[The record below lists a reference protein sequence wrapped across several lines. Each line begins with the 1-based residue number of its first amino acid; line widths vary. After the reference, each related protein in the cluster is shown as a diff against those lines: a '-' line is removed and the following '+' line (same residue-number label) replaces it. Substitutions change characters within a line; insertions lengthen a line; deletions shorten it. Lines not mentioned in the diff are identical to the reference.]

1 MKPLTAILVFFLFN
15 SSFAQQSTLKIDAS
29 KSKGTAPYY
38 ADAVFLDTR
47 PDGTTNGFVLNNSSR
62 EILAV
67 VTKQPLPVELKN
79 FYQELI
85 GKNADNQNFL
95 LLNIRRF
102 LVAESKGLSDRGS
115 FSFKADCYEG
125 YGDNF
130 RLVKK
135 IDTLFELKGANIT
148 TRLKGRINYEL
159 ARMMVALQQP
169 VEESADGRWFS
180 LNDIKQQEQLEK
192 NARPLFK
199 DSSVQRGIY
208 ATYEE
213 LLNNMPSI
221 TSFATTGTPK
231 KDFAIFKTKDGVPDG
246 DELKQSA
253 IYAYADSGKI
263 YVRYQNKF
271 RRLFFRDDDFH
282 LLAKVNMSANE
293 KNAGIIAASSVAFG
307 ILGGLTVG
315 ILLGYDD
322 SGNTWYE
329 FKLDYNSGY
338 FVPEHRLAKKL
349 TELEETYAW

>member
-1 MKPLTAILVFFLFN
+1 MKPLTAILSILISL
-15 SSFAQQSTLKIDAS
+15 SSLAQQATLKIDAS
-29 KSKGTAPYY
+29 KSKGTKPYY

-47 PDGTTNGFVLNNSSR
+47 PDGTTNGFVLNNSAR

-67 VTKQPLPVELKN
+67 VTKQPLAVELKN
-79 FYQELI
+79 FYTQLI
-85 GKNADNQNFL
+85 GKNTGNQNFL

-125 YGDNF
+125 YGDSF

-135 IDTLFELKGANIT
+135 IDTLFELKGANVT
-148 TRLKGRINYEL
+148 SRLKGKINYEL

-169 VEESADGRWFS
+169 LTQSSDANWFS
-180 LNDIKQQEQLEK
+180 LNDIKQQEQLERS
-192 NARPLFK
+192 ARPLFK

-213 LLNNMPSI
+213 LLNNRPSI
-221 TSFATTGTPK
+221 TAFGTTGTPK
-231 KDFAIFKTKDGVPDG
+231 NDFAIFRTKDGVQDA
-246 DELKQSA
+246 DEIKQSA
-253 IYAYADSGKI
+253 IYAFADSGKI

-271 RRLFFRDDDFH
+271 RRLFYRDQDFH
-282 LLAKVNMSANE
+282 ILAKVYVAADD
-293 KNAGIIAASSVAFG
+293 KNAGIVAGYSVAFG
-307 ILGGLTVG
+307 ALGGLA
-315 ILLGYDD
+315 LGLFLNDDD

-349 TELEETYAW
+349 TEVEETYAW